1 MADGVRQVWVSIS
14 SFHVSSFVS
23 LEKLINFSEL
33 LFYDLQNGHNSYCV
47 VMHAGRIKYGN
58 MRAGL

>member
-1 MADGVRQVWVSIS
+1 MGFNFILPVSR
-14 SFHVSSFVS
+14 FVT
-23 LEKLINFSEL
+23 LEELIYLSEL

-58 MRAGL
+58 MHADL